1 MGSGGDMARRDFS
14 LNVFVWTANV
24 STSVIIIFVIKSLM
38 SVYRFKY
45 ATTVSG
51 LHFVCCA
58 WAVWGLER
66 AGVTQAADM
75 PLRETLMFALVGAL
89 SVGFA
94 NLSLLLNSVGF
105 YQVAKLLMSPFVAAV
120 EMLWLGKRFPLPALA
135 CIGVVLTGVAIV
147 TVSDVTVN
155 APGVAMAVLFIFMG
169 GSQQIL
175 CGHLQAKL
183 KLQSHQL
190 MSNTS
195 FLQGMILMIV
205 GPFVDK
211 LACSKWILE
220 WEASVPGLEMLA
232 LSCLLAVA
240 VNGSQYLVL
249 GRFTA
254 TSFQVLGH
262 AKTLLV
268 LIGGWLLFNE
278 PINPRKASGMALAF
292 LGMVGY
298 GYFASR
304 PVASGPAAADAALEK
319 LQIQKPQPLTGAG
332 GHSGGVVAP
341 GAGSEDPGEL
351 QRPLLAHRERPEST
365 AASGPSSLGSG
376 KASDVEAALPGRFR

>member
-1 MGSGGDMARRDFS
+1 MGEGKVARRDLV

-24 STSVIIIFVIKSLM
+24 STSVVIIFVIKSLM

-58 WAVWGLER
+58 WAVWGLEK
-66 AGVTQAADM
+66 AGMIEPADM
-75 PLRETLMFALVGAL
+75 PLRTSLMFALVGAM

-105 YQVAKLLMSPFVAAV
+105 YQMAKLLMSPFVAAV
-120 EMLWLGKRFPLPALA
+120 EMLWLKKRFPAPALA
-135 CIGVVLTGVAIV
+135 CIVVVLTGVGIV

-155 APGVAMAVLFIFMG
+155 GPGLAMAALFIVMG

-175 CGHLQAKL
+175 CGHLQNVL
-183 KLQSHQL
+183 QLQSHQL

-211 LACSKWILE
+211 LASSKWVLE
-220 WEASVPGLEMLA
+220 WEVSVPGVEMLA

-240 VNGSQYLVL
+240 VNGTQYLVL
-249 GRFTA
+249 GRFSA

-268 LIGGWLLFNE
+268 LIGGWLLFDD
-278 PINPRKASGMALAF
+278 PINPRKALGMALAF
-292 LGMVGY
+292 LGMIGY

-304 PVASGPAAADAALEK
+304 PVP
-319 LQIQKPQPLTGAG
+319 
-332 GHSGGVVAP
+332 
-341 GAGSEDPGEL
+341 
-351 QRPLLAHRERPEST
+351 
-365 AASGPSSLGSG
+365 SGPS
-376 KASDVEAALPGRFR
+376 AAAAALQNLETHKGPDLTAAPKRPSTESGSSAALDGGYKPSTSAELDLEQPLLSWAARSGAGPTRKLRDEEAVVPGRTW